1 MKKLILL
8 LLVPISI
15 HSFAGSD
22 NFIKNQQQYNSDFIY
37 KVWIDN
43 KVNQCVNE
51 GYYKFSNKQSKHSWF
66 LFCRNVILHS
76 I

>member
-8 LLVPISI
+8 SLVLIST

-22 NFIKNQQQYNSDFIY
+22 NFIKNQHQYNSDFIY

-43 KVNQCVNE
+43 KANQCVNE

>member
-8 LLVPISI
+8 LLVLIST

-43 KVNQCVNE
+43 KVSQCVNE

>member
-8 LLVPISI
+8 FLVLISTY
-15 HSFAGSD
+15 SFAGSD

-43 KVNQCVNE
+43 KGNQCVNE
-51 GYYKFSNKQSKHSWF
+51 GYYKFSNKQSKYSWF